1 MSARPNQTLAA
12 AALDDKAPA
21 SPLLVRSAVE
31 PSDLDR
37 LFDCLQ
43 SEHCVHSWRNTEARR
58 RRSVPDLLKWENE
71 LRPTEL
77 FFFYVEEAG
86 ELCLVAGSAVAARMS
101 NEFPHEGFCVLSR
114 CYVMPEFRGR
124 GFYDQILRYRLE
136 HCVRRFGSR
145 LNAVHI
151 GTADSRVARVITH
164 LSRPGW
170 PPFIHLGEEELHV
183 SAQARTVDDY
193 IILAPAYLR
202 RLEAGLVGRAAPGSI
217 VEMRQVLGTLC
228 GAEPARDIGLRVKR
242 GFDAACTEGWFDD
255 RDSADFEQLLAFC
268 AAVPLIGFEAG
279 DGQR

>member
-1 MSARPNQTLAA
+1 MSARPDQTVAA
-12 AALDDKAPA
+12 AAWDDRAPA
-21 SPLLVRSAVE
+21 SALLVRSAVE
-31 PSDLDR
+31 PSELDR

-43 SEHCVHSWRNTEARR
+43 SEDCVHSWRNIEARR
-58 RRSVPDLLKWENE
+58 RRSVPDLLEWENE

-77 FFFYVEEAG
+77 FFFCVEEAG

-124 GFYDQILRYRLE
+124 GFYEQILRYRLE

-145 LNAVHI
+145 LSAVHI
-151 GTADSRVARVITH
+151 GTADPRVARVITH

-202 RLEAGLVGRAAPGSI
+202 RLEAGLIGRAAPPSV
-217 VEMRQVLGTLC
+217 VELRQVLGTLR

-242 GFDAACTEGWFDD
+242 GFDAACAEGWFDD
-255 RDSADFEQLLAFC
+255 RDGADFAQLLAFC
-268 AAVPLIGFEAG
+268 AAVPLIGFEAS
-279 DGQR
+279 DAQR